1 MSGSVKALPHQPVCG
16 AIGMQDPFDLQRF
29 VDAQEPVY
37 ADVLAE
43 LAAGAKT
50 SHWMWFVFPQ
60 LKALGRSAT
69 AQRFGVAGLAEAQA
83 YARHPLL
90 GARLRECTRAVLG
103 VRDRS
108 AVQIFGTIDAMKLR
122 SSMTL
127 FDRAVPNESLFR
139 QAIDRY
145 FEGHPDM
152 LTLERL

>member
-1 MSGSVKALPHQPVCG
+1 
-16 AIGMQDPFDLQRF
+16 MQDPFDLQRF

-69 AQRFGVAGLAEAQA
+69 AQRFGIAGLADAQA

-127 FDRAVPNESLFR
+127 FDRAAPDESLFR

>member
-1 MSGSVKALPHQPVCG
+1 
-16 AIGMQDPFDLQRF
+16 MQDPFDLQRF

-37 ADVLAE
+37 AGVLAE

-69 AQRFGVAGLAEAQA
+69 AQRFGIAGLADAQA

-90 GARLRECTRAVLG
+90 GAHLRECTRAVLG

-127 FDRAVPNESLFR
+127 FDRAVPDESLFR

-145 FEGHPDM
+145 FEGRPDM